1 MIILTDSFERENQK
15 MKNKFRNFSLLLLP
29 LAAIFGAG
37 CPASTN
43 SNTTIANTN
52 VNISTNGNTVSV
64 GNVSTTVTTN
74 TTVIESKEPDQYQAT
89 VMLKFETSGDQKVA
103 TQPIKAEVA
112 RSGTDRRM
120 EFAIP
125 PSGEK
130 FIYLESGGKQL
141 VVLPQ
146 RKQYAE
152 LTKEALGFEIRS
164 LMMPEQIVKQLNSL
178 KGIERVG
185 EEKIDGRDAIKY
197 RYAATTDT
205 KSQAGQVQ
213 TESFILIDKETGL
226 PLRSFTNSQ
235 SQGNVQGIKGAS
247 LVTEINNIRTTAEPT
262 LFAEPTD
269 FAKVPPEQIRQQVDL
284 FFSAAMA
291 VVTQMLKS
299 AQTQQTAPA
308 ASPAVSSSP
317 Q

>member
-1 MIILTDSFERENQK
+1 
-15 MKNKFRNFSLLLLP
+15 MKNKFRNFALLILP
-29 LAAIFGAG
+29 LAAMFGAG

-43 SNTTIANTN
+43 SNVTIANTN
-52 VNISTNGNTVSV
+52 VNVSTNGNTVTV
-64 GNVSTTVTTN
+64 GNISTTTTTN
-74 TTVIESKEPDQYQAT
+74 SSAVIESKEPDQYQAT

-112 RSGTDRRM
+112 RNGTDRRM
-120 EFAIP
+120 EFAM

-130 FIYLESGGKQL
+130 LVYLERGGKQF
-141 VVLPQ
+141 VVMPQ

-152 LTKEALGFEIRS
+152 LTKEALGFEVRS
-164 LMMPEQIVKQLNSL
+164 LMMPEQIVKQLNNL
-178 KGIERVG
+178 KGIERV
-185 EEKIDGRDAIKY
+185 EEGKVDGRDAIKY

-205 KSQAGQVQ
+205 KSQAGQIE
-213 TESFILIDKETGL
+213 TESFIIIDKETGL
-226 PLRSFTNSQ
+226 PLRSFTNSE

-247 LVTEINNIRTTAEPT
+247 LVTEINNIRTTAEPN

-291 VVTQMLKS
+291 IVTQMLKS

-308 ASPAVSSSP
+308 ASPAASSTP
-317 Q
+317 

>member
-1 MIILTDSFERENQK
+1 

-29 LAAIFGAG
+29 LAVIFGVG

-43 SNTTIANTN
+43 SNMTIANTN
-52 VNISTNGNTVSV
+52 VNVSTNGNTVSV

-74 TTVIESKEPDQYQAT
+74 STVIESKEPEQYQAT

-112 RSGTDRRM
+112 RSGADRRM

-125 PSGEK
+125 NGEK
-130 FIYLESGGKQL
+130 FIYLERGGKQFI
-141 VVLPQ
+141 VLPQ

-164 LMMPEQIVKQLNSL
+164 LMMPEQIVKQLNNL

-291 VVTQMLKS
+291 IVTQVLKS

-308 ASPAVSSSP
+308 ASPAASP
-317 Q
+317 TPQ

>member
-1 MIILTDSFERENQK
+1 
-15 MKNKFRNFSLLLLP
+15 MKSKFRNFSLLMLP
-29 LAAIFGAG
+29 LTAIFSAG
-37 CPASTN
+37 CAAPAN
-43 SNTTIANTN
+43 SNVTIANTN

-64 GNVSTTVTTN
+64 GNISTTVETKS
-74 TTVIESKEPDQYQAT
+74 TVIESKEPDQYQAT
-89 VMLKFETSGDQKVA
+89 VMLKFETSGDQKA
-103 TQPIKAEVA
+103 STPPLKAEVA
-112 RSGTDRRM
+112 RNGTDRRM

-125 PSGEK
+125 PNGEK

-141 VVLPQ
+141 IVLPQ

-152 LTKEALGFEIRS
+152 LNKEALGFEVRS
-164 LMMPEQIVKQLNSL
+164 LMMPEQIVKQLNNL
-178 KGIERVG
+178 KGIERV
-185 EEKIDGRDAIKY
+185 EEGKVDGRDAIKY

-213 TESFILIDKETGL
+213 TESFIIIDKETGL

-247 LVTEINNIRTTAEPT
+247 LVTEINNIRTTAEPN

-291 VVTQMLKS
+291 IVTQMLKS
-299 AQTQQTAPA
+299 AQTQQAAPA
-308 ASPAVSSSP
+308 TSPMASPTP

>member
-1 MIILTDSFERENQK
+1 MLILSDSFERENQK
-15 MKNKFRNFSLLLLP
+15 MNNKFRNFSLLMLP

-64 GNVSTTVTTN
+64 GNISTTVETK

-89 VMLKFETSGDQKVA
+89 VMLKFETTGDQKVA
-103 TQPIKAEVA
+103 TKPIQAEVA
-112 RSGTDRRM
+112 RNGADRRM
-120 EFAIP
+120 EFAM

-130 FIYLESGGKQL
+130 LVYLERDGKQF
-141 VVLPQ
+141 VVMPQ

-152 LTKEALGFEIRS
+152 LTKEALGFEVRS
-164 LMMPEQIVKQLNSL
+164 LMMPEQIVKQLNNL
-178 KGIERVG
+178 KGIERV
-185 EEKIDGRDAIKY
+185 EEGKVDGRDAIKY

-213 TESFILIDKETGL
+213 TESFIIIDKETGL
-226 PLRSFTNSQ
+226 PLRSFTNSE

-291 VVTQMLKS
+291 IVTQMLKS

-308 ASPAVSSSP
+308 ASPTVSATP